1 MQVRHLMT
9 RDCVAVCAHSRR
21 SMPCCVYFP
30 GGVQKWD
37 EEGRREERENWRRVK
52 ENRVD
57 LRGIGSTRRN

>member
-1 MQVRHLMT
+1 MLYV
-9 RDCVAVCAHSRR
+9 
-21 SMPCCVYFP
+21 FP
-30 GGVQKWD
+30 GGGGQKWD